1 MRVARRLGLAG
12 LLSLSVATAAFG
24 QRFFFGDESGSDVTL
39 KNIPYD
45 GRFAFARIRYTGISP
60 MSLYYRG
67 LPAWA
72 HGYVP
77 DPRRGSGRAEDN
89 LMKIMSEV
97 TYLNP
102 HLDGSVVVALD
113 DPLLFK
119 YPVAYMTEPGWWGL
133 NDKEAASLRA
143 YLKKGGFLIIDD
155 FRHDGDFRMGGGW
168 SNMETNL
175 RKAIPESQLIPLDP
189 SMKVFDSFFTIPSFD
204 VIPQDY
210 DRDKPE
216 FFGLFEDNDP
226 QKRLMVVVNYSTDV
240 SNFWE
245 FSATG
250 FRPIEDSNQA
260 YKLGVDYII
269 YGMTH

>member
-1 MRVARRLGLAG
+1 MTVAKRLGLAA
-12 LLSLSVATAAFG
+12 LLSLSLATAAFG
-24 QRFFFGDESGSDVTL
+24 QRFLFGDESGSEPSL
-39 KNIPYD
+39 RNIPYD
-45 GRFAFARIRYTGISP
+45 GRFTFARIRYTGISQ
-60 MSLYYRG
+60 MSYYYRG
-67 LPAWA
+67 IPAWA

-102 HLDGSVVVALD
+102 HIDGSVVVALD

-119 YPVAYMTEPGWWGL
+119 YPVAYMTEPGWWAL

-155 FRHDGDFRMGGGW
+155 FRHDGDPRMGGGW
-168 SNMETNL
+168 TNMETNL
-175 RKAIPESQLIPLDP
+175 RRAIPEGQLLPLDP
-189 SMKVFDSFFTIPSFD
+189 SMRIFDSFFTIGSFD
-204 VIPQDY
+204 VIPQSY

-226 QKRLMVVVNYSTDV
+226 QKRLMAIVNYGTDI
-240 SNFWE
+240 SDFWE